1 MQHEKTTLGTVS
13 IGKRSNND
21 SSFQIADTWFEKN
34 QIGGDIT
41 LIYEPHVVPLV
52 RCNIWHIRGRDRD
65 LMIDTGTGLTSLR
78 TFAADILGAKVTAVA
93 THVHLDHIGSHHEFD
108 HCVVHLDE
116 VDGLRTPSMDT
127 NLVGGTFD
135 PHNLATLYLPNL
147 EDKTDPEIAT
157 PMVTALPYAGFDLSS
172 YTIRPAKG
180 IECVSEGDVIDI
192 GNRAFE
198 VMHLPG
204 HSPGSIGLWE
214 AKTGTLFSG
223 DAIYDGPLIDDLH
236 HSNLTE
242 YEATMRR
249 LLQLPVNVVHAGH
262 EPSFN
267 CARLH
272 ELITEQFRTWD
283 VAVGK

>member
-1 MQHEKTTLGTVS
+1 M
-13 IGKRSNND
+13 
-21 SSFQIADTWFEKN
+21 SFQIADTWFEKN
-34 QIGGDIT
+34 QIDGDIT

-214 AKTGTLFSG
+214 SKTGTLFSG

-262 EPSFN
+262 ELSFN
-267 CARLH
+267 RARLH

>member
-1 MQHEKTTLGTVS
+1 MEHM
-13 IGKRSNND
+13 
-21 SSFQIADTWFEKN
+21 SFQIADTWFEKN
-34 QIGGDIT
+34 QIDGDIT
-41 LIYEPHVVPLV
+41 LIYEPHVVPLI
-52 RCNIWHIRGRDRD
+52 RCNIWHIRGRDQD

-78 TFAADILGAKVTAVA
+78 TFAADILGAKVMAVA
-93 THVHLDHIGSHHEFD
+93 THVHLDHIGCHHEFD
-108 HCVVHLDE
+108 HCIVHPHE
-116 VDGLRTPSMDT
+116 VDGLRIPSMDT
-127 NLVGGTFD
+127 TLVGETFD
-135 PHNLATLYLPNL
+135 PYNLATLYLPNL
-147 EDKTDPEIAT
+147 EDKTDPEIAI

-172 YTIRPAKG
+172 YTIHPAKG

-192 GNRAFE
+192 GNRAYE

-236 HSNLTE
+236 HSNLTD

-249 LLQLPVNVVHAGH
+249 LLKLPVNVVHAGH
-262 EPSFN
+262 DPSFN
-267 CARLH
+267 RVRLH
-272 ELITEQFRTWD
+272 ELSSEQFRTWD